1 MSPENR
7 IEITI
12 GGQVF
17 RLRCPEG
24 EEERLRAA
32 AQMVEAKIVELT
44 KSTTMVD
51 SLRVNAMAA
60 FHFAYEL
67 LSRDEKNFERS
78 TEYKKIQKR
87 LRSLV
92 EEIDSNLSEP

>member
-7 IEITI
+7 VEVTI

-24 EEERLRAA
+24 EEELLRAA
-32 AQMVEAKIVELT
+32 AQMVEAKIAELT
-44 KSTTMVD
+44 QSTTLVD
-51 SLRVNAMAA
+51 SVRVALMSA

-67 LSRDEKNFERS
+67 ISRDEKNFQRS
-78 TEYKKIQKR
+78 AEYKKIQKR
-87 LRSLV
+87 LRTLV
-92 EEIDSNLSEP
+92 EEIDSNLSE